1 MTDLQLSISN
11 WEAAGQGAA
20 EVLAS
25 TGRLRLQVGDI
36 NLTEHED
43 TFTRTIRQEVLVS
56 AYPLALWLAA
66 NWWRLLHEPRPRERL
81 RPSTEWRLAHE
92 WPAANAGTIWPAVVL
107 ASEGD
112 TIQFQA
118 SIAAGSRQQSVRYL
132 NTLQV
137 PISIPREQVEAV
149 LDGFINSVLGRLE
162 AWDGS

>member
-11 WEAAGQGAA
+11 WEAAGQGTA

-107 ASEGD
+107 AS
-112 TIQFQA
+112 
-118 SIAAGSRQQSVRYL
+118 
-132 NTLQV
+132 
-137 PISIPREQVEAV
+137 
-149 LDGFINSVLGRLE
+149 
-162 AWDGS
+162 